1 MKSVDLRRQVED
13 FVTRPGEQLGRGA
26 RFLRTQLELWRFCAR
41 RLREHNLAAMSAALS
56 FRTIFALIPTLVLA
70 FLVLKSIGVVEDGK
84 RALRDFLD
92 TSGFSQ
98 LVAVREPE
106 EQATTE
112 AAAETSAADTADP
125 MELDAEVV
133 NVADQIVSLVED
145 VESKM
150 TLARIGPVGVLL
162 LIWTAMTLLTTLE
175 SSLNRVFEAPRS
187 RALARRVILFWS
199 AITLGPILIVSAIY
213 FGRLA
218 IEACAELPGISW
230 LAAILGRLTP
240 VLVGM
245 LVVAAA
251 YRLIPNTHVRFAA
264 AFGGAVVSVP
274 AWMLARWAFAI
285 YVDRFVLKGNL
296 YGVLGLLPLFLL
308 WLNISWSIFLFG
320 AELAHTATSL
330 SRLRLAESAERAVL
344 GPSDWLAVAL
354 AIARPF
360 AAGRGLVT
368 FDQAVETTE
377 LPGDS
382 VQRVLDRLVEA
393 ELVFTTSDAEPRYGL
408 SRPVSRI
415 PVVEILDLADPRA
428 CADETTTDGI
438 RTAIAGTQE
447 RVRANLV
454 TTTLADLCRTDSS

>member
-1 MKSVDLRRQVED
+1 
-13 FVTRPGEQLGRGA
+13 
-26 RFLRTQLELWRFCAR
+26 
-41 RLREHNLAAMSAALS
+41 
-56 FRTIFALIPTLVLA
+56 
-70 FLVLKSIGVVEDGK
+70 
-84 RALRDFLD
+84 
-92 TSGFSQ
+92 
-98 LVAVREPE
+98 
-106 EQATTE
+106 
-112 AAAETSAADTADP
+112 
-125 MELDAEVV
+125 
-133 NVADQIVSLVED
+133 
-145 VESKM
+145 
-150 TLARIGPVGVLL
+150 
-162 LIWTAMTLLTTLE
+162 
-175 SSLNRVFEAPRS
+175 
-187 RALARRVILFWS
+187 
-199 AITLGPILIVSAIY
+199 
-213 FGRLA
+213 
-218 IEACAELPGISW
+218 
-230 LAAILGRLTP
+230 
-240 VLVGM
+240 
-245 LVVAAA
+245 
-251 YRLIPNTHVRFAA
+251 
-264 AFGGAVVSVP
+264 
-274 AWMLARWAFAI
+274 
-285 YVDRFVLKGNL
+285 
-296 YGVLGLLPLFLL
+296 LLPLFLL

-393 ELVFTTSDAEPRYGL
+393 GLVFTTSDAEPRYGL

-438 RTAIAGTQE
+438 RTAIAATQE